1 MNGVME
7 LVFFYI
13 NQTSSKF
20 IEKKGFN
27 FSANYNFNVEYFDGR
42 YVLKQNECNVRLP
55 EYFFDDKGCITNIT
69 AIVGENGA
77 GKTTLLNQISNY
89 YGSVKDKTHDLQY
102 EEFFSQR
109 YEEDKTI
116 AIYLD
121 DAKLVCYH
129 NIDNFENE
137 TNVEVIFLYQGSTE
151 LMNIVKNN
159 RAFENVSKICLSNS
173 MYSLEDG
180 VSTHRSISKIALNV
194 NSLKTLKNIFYKK
207 KCRNVSSCAGGY
219 YEFQDILC
227 NAKSV
232 NEFQQILDILY
243 LQYIKEQNIKS
254 VFAHNIVGN
263 LEIKFQTFKHC
274 LDEKF
279 DDFAGENNKE
289 SSLRPFY
296 EVLVKELLCDFDFTL
311 LKTDIFAV
319 IYMNLLFEIITYL
332 RFDTYEGRS
341 LITDKEGLVKY
352 VRGIISEMVDK
363 KSAYAFYFEQALE
376 EIQEYEEI
384 LNNCEM
390 FPCQLPVLDY
400 AYVSYKQVMY
410 GTKEYGQ
417 FLDLVKR
424 SVFEREYSYVLKY
437 IDIGGLRLASGER
450 ALLNFF
456 SWMHLVPY
464 FNFISNDVEESLRDN
479 VLLLIDE
486 IDLYCHPLW
495 QQNLLCY
502 LIEEVSAQYSGKNVQ
517 IIFTTHS
524 PVVLSDMPLSNV
536 IFLKRENNKCCI
548 DEERYHEETFG
559 ANIYKLFNDAFF
571 LGKKG
576 QTGEFAKRKIKDIID
591 KVRPDTRNIDEVSYP
606 TLTEE
611 EIASLE
617 QQIAMIGEKIVR
629 DKLYEMLLK
638 CKYNSLETR
647 EKKIKIYEEK
657 IKRLKAEKMYDTN

>member
-1 MNGVME
+1 ME

-55 EYFFDDKGCITNIT
+55 EYFFDDKGCIANIT

-89 YGSVKDKTHDLQY
+89 YGSVKDKPHDLQY

-137 TNVEVIFLYQGSTE
+137 TNVETIFLYQGSAE

-289 SSLRPFY
+289 Y
-296 EVLVKELLCDFDFTL
+296 
-311 LKTDIFAV
+311 I
-319 IYMNLLFEIITYL
+319 
-332 RFDTYEGRS
+332 
-341 LITDKEGLVKY
+341 
-352 VRGIISEMVDK
+352 
-363 KSAYAFYFEQALE
+363 
-376 EIQEYEEI
+376 
-384 LNNCEM
+384 
-390 FPCQLPVLDY
+390 
-400 AYVSYKQVMY
+400 SYKQVMY

-576 QTGEFAKRKIKDIID
+576 QMGEFAKRKIKDIID
-591 KVRPDTRNIDEVSYP
+591 KVKPDTRNIDEVSYP